1 MMNTT
6 TNNSA
11 AAETSRSR
19 TSRKK
24 WWILLI
30 IILTITLTIGAPL
43 AVLSFVRNPFPDIH
57 NPTIQS
63 PPLIIIINETCTRT
77 LYPSLCFTS
86 FSSFPSSIRITS
98 PERLLE
104 FSINGTVKSV
114 QDSRTKISL
123 LVNGNQQEKNALNDC
138 IEMLDQT
145 LYELEQVSNG
155 LRNYSVLI
163 GFRHQLYSEF
173 KTLLSA
179 SMTNENTCIQGI
191 EDVEEANPETH
202 LGFKEV
208 VQRLLNPVSKLISN
222 CLAMVKYLES
232 TSNTGSKMMIKKRRP
247 VSHGFPAWMTANDRK
262 LMQIVV
268 PQIMSNTTVAA
279 VGHGNY
285 RKISAAVR
293 MAPSFSLQRYV
304 IKIKAGVYNES
315 VEIPREKSN
324 IMLVGDGMDSTII
337 TGCKN
342 FLDAVIGARFLA
354 RDLTVINT
362 SGPEKQQAVAVRV
375 TSDSS
380 FYKCNF
386 ASFQDTLYVHS
397 LRQFYRECT
406 IQGTVDFIFGNAAAI
421 FQNCLILVRKP
432 IAGQKNMITAQ
443 GREDPNQNTGISLQ
457 NCTIEAA
464 PDLITAGRSSYT
476 FLGRPW
482 RNHSRTIY
490 STLDTVEYIEYM
502 NVGPGSDTRHRVTW
516 GGYRRNWSEDL
527 VEQFTVGKFL
537 HGADNWLESTCFI
550 SWKLKLFDVIALR
563 LSQLFQHFCAL

>member
-1 MMNTT
+1 
-6 TNNSA
+6 
-11 AAETSRSR
+11 
-19 TSRKK
+19 
-24 WWILLI
+24 
-30 IILTITLTIGAPL
+30 
-43 AVLSFVRNPFPDIH
+43 
-57 NPTIQS
+57 
-63 PPLIIIINETCTRT
+63 
-77 LYPSLCFTS
+77 
-86 FSSFPSSIRITS
+86 
-98 PERLLE
+98 
-104 FSINGTVKSV
+104 
-114 QDSRTKISL
+114 
-123 LVNGNQQEKNALNDC
+123 
-138 IEMLDQT
+138 
-145 LYELEQVSNG
+145 
-155 LRNYSVLI
+155 
-163 GFRHQLYSEF
+163 
-173 KTLLSA
+173 
-179 SMTNENTCIQGI
+179 MTNENTCIQGI

-202 LGFKEV
+202 MGFKDV
-208 VQRLLNPVSKLISN
+208 VQKLLNPVSKLISN
-222 CLAMVKYLES
+222 CLAMVKYMES
-232 TSNTGSKMMIKKRRP
+232 TSNSGSKMMITKRRP

-279 VGHGNY
+279 VGHANY
-285 RKISAAVR
+285 RTIGAAVR

-342 FLDAVIGARFLA
+342 FLDGSSTFKSATLTVIGARFLA

-375 TSDSS
+375 TSDSA

-397 LRQFYRECT
+397 LRQLYRECT

-464 PDLITAGRSSYT
+464 SDLIRAGRSSYT

-482 RNHSRTIY
+482 RNHSRTMVIKSYLGDLIHPAGWYEWNQY

-516 GGYRRNWSEDL
+516 GGYKRNCSEDL

-537 HGADNWLESTCFI
+537 HGADNWLESTGFP
-550 SWKLKLFDVIALR
+550 
-563 LSQLFQHFCAL
+563 LSVGS